1 MGWRRMA
8 NGQYDPV
15 DVATSY
21 TNSMRSWGAGFK
33 RAVRSRRMALR
44 QITAIMQYLW
54 LRDSPALD
62 KGRLMAAA
70 ASRIDRHAN
79 HLSAEAISYRRAL
92 GRATVNGF
100 FVQ

>member
-33 RAVRSRRMALR
+33 RAVRS
-44 QITAIMQYLW
+44 
-54 LRDSPALD
+54 
-62 KGRLMAAA
+62 
-70 ASRIDRHAN
+70 
-79 HLSAEAISYRRAL
+79 
-92 GRATVNGF
+92 
-100 FVQ
+100 